1 MTLREAFRFV
11 VENLKEAGVENPQL
25 EAMILL
31 SYLLGISKEKVITAY
46 DFIVQPDKEEEL
58 KHLVSR
64 RKKRVP
70 LAYIIKSKEFFG
82 LDFYVEE
89 GVLIPRPETEILVQ
103 ELISRLPSDRELTG
117 LEVGVGSGCISISIL
132 KHRANVKI
140 VGIDVSDKA
149 LEVTSI
155 NADRHN
161 VGDRLT
167 LKKISIF
174 DNPDFGFPF
183 DFVVSNPPYIRENEY
198 QHLMEEVKFEPV
210 EALISGKEGTE
221 FYEKITEWSATNLKK
236 GGILAFEV
244 GMGQAD
250 KVKQMME
257 TAGFKEIEI
266 IKDLQGIDRVVI
278 GYNDGG

>member
-58 KHLVSR
+58 KHLVST

-132 KHRANVKI
+132 KHWANVKI